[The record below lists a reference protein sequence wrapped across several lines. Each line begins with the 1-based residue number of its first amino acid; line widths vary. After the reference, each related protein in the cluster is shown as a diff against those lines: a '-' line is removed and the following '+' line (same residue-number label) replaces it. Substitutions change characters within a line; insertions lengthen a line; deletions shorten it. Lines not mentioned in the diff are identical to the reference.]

1 MHSHFFLSSDNEK
14 KDPHLFVLWQISLSG
29 ILSGLGLSR
38 FPLHLSNSSPKG
50 VRSVGSFLHN
60 NENIWCDYIDAWRI
74 NIISTCKEKTNSE
87 SFTYSGGFWGVF
99 RKEWNQCAKTNFQT
113 VPQRRFICRTSP
125 INLQTEMVKNI
136 VPATAWP
143 MNLLIL
149 VGVLK
154 WSWLN
159 LSLEYFKI
167 LSRYY
172 RVIQMVV
179 HIIERK
185 WKCPI
190 DWWEN

>member
-1 MHSHFFLSSDNEK
+1 
-14 KDPHLFVLWQISLSG
+14 
-29 ILSGLGLSR
+29 
-38 FPLHLSNSSPKG
+38 
-50 VRSVGSFLHN
+50 
-60 NENIWCDYIDAWRI
+60 
-74 NIISTCKEKTNSE
+74 
-87 SFTYSGGFWGVF
+87 
-99 RKEWNQCAKTNFQT
+99 
-113 VPQRRFICRTSP
+113 
-125 INLQTEMVKNI
+125 MVKNI

-172 RVIQMVV
+172 RVIQMLL

-185 WKCPI
+185 WKSPI
-190 DWWEN
+190 DERININFQLSQYLFILIICNYSVRIKKEFSN